1 MAEFVQYLTFR
12 TPAYVTSETP
22 GAEAATYWAYETA
35 AGRKTGRLVQTDIHQ
50 SCRTTA
56 PFTDQ
61 LDEKDALQQLAEIDA
76 KARAKFALHDSGDKR
91 MCGTGDEFT
100 RAIPYQQHQVYI
112 AGVRQE
118 ILKSQATK
126 FRLKT

>member
-76 KARAKFALHDSGDKR
+76 KARDKR